1 MKWRVVSPEAVLA
14 EGMPAWEL
22 DRIGPPS
29 QADAAAL
36 IVIGSVHLAN
46 TQHPTLGRRVILYN
60 LHAFSLQNAG
70 TMFPM
75 Y

>member
-1 MKWRVVSPEAVLA
+1 
-14 EGMPAWEL
+14 MPAWEL

-36 IVIGSVHLAN
+36 IVIGSVHLLTPGARVA
-46 TQHPTLGRRVILYN
+46 GDVILYN